1 MGETAAESAVANDP
15 TAESEASEVEEEGQT
30 TTRYLPSLTET
41 MTGGRRAVEEVDTA
55 ASTAEEEKVA
65 ASTASLVAA
74 AAMTRGR
81 TLPPIPTSIRGGSRR
96 STQTTAGE
104 WTTGEEGLTKKSRVV
119 I

>member
-41 MTGGRRAVEEVDTA
+41 MTGGRRAGAVVDTA
-55 ASTAEEEKVA
+55 ASTAEEETVA

-81 TLPPIPTSIRGGSRR
+81 TLPPTLTSIRGGSLH
-96 STQTTAGE
+96 SIPMTAGE
-104 WTTGEEGLTKKSRVV
+104 WTTGEEGYTKKIDS
-119 I
+119 